1 MRQASL
7 RRRFRQATAESVGS
21 EQMPSI
27 APSPEIVLSRMLC
40 YHGQMHDDARRLIAQ
55 HAQTARLLGVDFLP
69 LSAMPSVLIQ
79 GTPSVAPDQ
88 PDQDAPQ
95 VSSEPRAESRVHRA
109 LSGGALGDQSPML
122 LSVSPIASAELR
134 TSYEHLNNPQA
145 RLDGLGAKYE
155 TEAPHQHFNMQ
166 FTRIVFGEG
175 DPQADLMFIGEAPG
189 EQEDLTGRPF
199 VGRAGQLLE
208 KMIQAM
214 GFSRE
219 TVYITNV
226 LKTRPPG
233 NATPTSQ
240 EAALCEPYLMEQ
252 IRIIEPKVIVTLGL
266 PATQLLLKVSSPM
279 RSMRGRWHTL
289 PTKVIADGIPQVE
302 IMPTYHPAYLLRSY
316 TQENRRKVWSDL
328 MQVMDKLGVASRK

>member
-1 MRQASL
+1 MLPQ
-7 RRRFRQATAESVGS
+7 T
-21 EQMPSI
+21 
-27 APSPEIVLSRMLC
+27 LC
-40 YHGQMHDDARRLIAQ
+40 YHGQMQDDIRRLIAQ

-69 LSAMPSVLIQ
+69 LGTAPSVLIQ
-79 GTPSVAPDQ
+79 GVPSVAPDQ
-88 PDQDAPQ
+88 PDQDASQ
-95 VSSEPRAESRVHRA
+95 ASSELRADPRVHHV
-109 LSGGALGDQSPML
+109 LPGGGSDDHLPMS

-134 TSYEHLNNPQA
+134 TSYEHLDDPQA
-145 RLDGLGAKYE
+145 RLDGLEAKYE
-155 TEAPHQHFNMQ
+155 TEAPHQHFNVQ

-233 NATPTSQ
+233 NATPTNQ

-289 PTKVIADGIPQVE
+289 PVKAVADGIPQVE

-328 MQVMDKLGVASRK
+328 TQVMDKLGVASRK